1 MPIDVSTTFR
11 TALALHQRGD
21 VAAAQVLY
29 AQVLDADPKHF
40 DSLHLLGLTHVQR
53 GSLERGATLI
63 AAAIA
68 LRPDFAEARYN
79 LANALLSLGRAEE
92 ALGQLDKAIAL
103 NGGDPLYHFERGN
116 ALNELGRQAEAL
128 RSFEAA
134 TRLAPRYAEAYN
146 NMGIVLKEQGSFADA
161 VRQYDKAISL
171 KPDYAE
177 AHSNRGNAL
186 NEMGRHEDA
195 LASHDRAL
203 RLRPEYAEAHSNRG
217 NALAKLGRHEE
228 ALASHDRAISLKPG
242 YAEAHSNR
250 GNALK
255 GLKRLGEAMASYDRA
270 IALKPGYAEA
280 HSNRAGAL
288 EDLGRQDEALAE
300 HDLAIRLKPDHAEAH
315 CGRANLMMDLERLD
329 EALAGYET
337 AISLKP
343 SLALARYNKSL
354 LDLRRHDF
362 AAGFELYLS
371 RWEAA
376 KQGDKGPHIALPRWD
391 GRPCKGE
398 VLLWAEQGLGDEVY
412 FASMLS
418 LLDPRQA
425 FVLSTDKRLQAIFAR
440 SFPGIRLVSREVTE
454 ARVDGPF
461 AAQAA
466 IGDLGHLLRLD
477 REKIEARRYPYL
489 VTSVERQ
496 QHLRDANPFPKDTVL
511 CGLAWKSGNKEVG
524 QHRSIG
530 LADLG
535 LLLQLPGITFVNLQ
549 YGDVGAEIAAANDR
563 FGADIRMARELD
575 VFHDIDGL
583 LAMIGLCDVVF
594 TIDNVTAHL
603 AGAIGKASAVLV
615 PAGNG
620 RHWYWSG
627 EARSLWYPSL
637 ELFYQHAPGDWT
649 GAIEDAAQVVA
660 RKIRTLPES
669 PVSGR

>member
-1 MPIDVSTTFR
+1 MARVPTPDFQK
-11 TALALHQRGD
+11 ALQLHQKGEL
-21 VAAAQVLY
+21 AAAATLYEAVLSR
-29 AQVLDADPKHF
+29 DPRHF
-40 DSLHLLGLTHVQR
+40 DSLHLLGLTHVQQ
-53 GSLERGATLI
+53 GSLERGASLI
-63 AAAIA
+63 ASAIA
-68 LRPDFAEARYN
+68 LRPDFAEAHYN
-79 LANALLSLGRAEE
+79 LANALLSLGRAGE
-92 ALGQLDKAIAL
+92 ALGHLDQAIAL

-146 NMGIVLKEQGSFADA
+146 NMGIVLKGQGSFAEA
-161 VRQYDKAISL
+161 VTQYDKAISL
-171 KPDYAE
+171 RPDYAE

-203 RLRPEYAEAHSNRG
+203 RLRPTYAEAHSNRG
-217 NALAKLGRHEE
+217 NALARLGRHDE
-228 ALASHDRAISLKPG
+228 ALASHDRAISLNPA
-242 YAEAHSNR
+242 YAEAHNNR
-250 GNALK
+250 GNVLK
-255 GLKRLGEAMASYDRA
+255 ELKRFGEALESYDRA
-270 IALKPGYAEA
+270 IGMKPGYAEA

-288 EDLGRQDEALAE
+288 EELGRLDEALAE
-300 HDLAIRLKPDHAEAH
+300 HDMAIRLKPDHAEAH
-315 CGRANLMMDLERLD
+315 CSRANLMMDLERLD
-329 EALAGYET
+329 EALIGYET
-337 AISLKP
+337 AIRLKP

-362 AAGFELYLS
+362 AEGFELYMS

-376 KQGDKGPHIALPRWD
+376 KQGGKGPHIALPRWD
-391 GRPCKGE
+391 GTPCEGE

-425 FVLSTDKRLQAIFAR
+425 FVLSADKRLHAIFAR
-440 SFPGIRLVSREVTE
+440 SFPKIRLVSREVTE
-454 ARVDGPF
+454 TRVEGPF

-477 REKIEARRYPYL
+477 RKKIEARRYPYL
-489 VTSVERQ
+489 VTNAERQ
-496 QHLRDANPFPKDTVL
+496 QQLRAVNPFPESTVL
-511 CGLAWKSGNKEVG
+511 CGLAWKSGNKDVG

-530 LADLG
+530 LSDLG
-535 LLLQLPGITFVNLQ
+535 PLLQMPGITFVNLQ
-549 YGDVGAEIAAANDR
+549 YGDVGAEIAAVSER
-563 FGADIRMARELD
+563 FGADIRVARELD

-603 AGAIGKASAVLV
+603 AGAIGKSSAVLV

-620 RHWYWSG
+620 RHWYWGG

-637 ELFYQHAPGDWT
+637 ELFYQRAAGDWSGT
-649 GAIEDAAQVVA
+649 IDEAAQVVA
-660 RKIRTLPES
+660 RKIRTLPE
-669 PVSGR
+669 